1 MDGIVH
7 LRDDNFESEVTKSE
21 LPVVVD
27 FWAPWCG
34 PCRALAPV
42 IERLATR
49 FAGRMKVC
57 KLNTDESPETPGR
70 FNIHGIP
77 TLIVFKNGVE
87 VDRIVGLM
95 PEPALV
101 SKLEAHLTS

>member
-1 MDGIVH
+1 MDGVVH

-34 PCRALAPV
+34 PCRALAPI

-95 PEPALV
+95 PEAALV